1 MLHCENTVHHPDVS
15 QTTASS
21 WLHVLFSVFVPNCKL
36 TMIRISAVSSLA
48 FQRHHHRP
56 SRQLPLTWL
65 LIICTNSA
73 LWISSRDLK
82 QVSGCSRV
90 FFFTFFRRCLPR
102 KSAISSWVSV
112 QSRGRTQ
119 PPTVNVTCVTGFMRS
134 IFSRDWLVLFELFT
148 TSTLHII
155 DQS

>member
-90 FFFTFFRRCLPR
+90 FFYFL
-102 KSAISSWVSV
+102 SAMFASKISYFLLSLCPITW
-112 QSRGRTQ
+112 QNATADGQRHMCYWIYAL
-119 PPTVNVTCVTGFMRS
+119 N
-134 IFSRDWLVLFELFT
+134 IFP
-148 TSTLHII
+148 
-155 DQS
+155 

>member
-90 FFFTFFRRCLPR
+90 FFLLSFGDVCLENQLFPPESLSNHVAERNRR
-102 KSAISSWVSV
+102 
-112 QSRGRTQ
+112 
-119 PPTVNVTCVTGFMRS
+119 RS
-134 IFSRDWLVLFELFT
+134 TSHVLLDLCAQYFPV
-148 TSTLHII
+148 I
-155 DQS
+155 D